1 MGKLQLT
8 TVPGMRS
15 EIFAPTTP
23 PPVWTPVT
31 KQLNKCRVAFATAG
45 GIHLKSQTPFNA
57 AGDFTIREIPS
68 NTPSIELMVTHGGYD
83 NSDVNKD
90 VNAMLPIDRL
100 RELAAEGFIGEVAPV
115 LVGFMGGGGN
125 VEKFRNETGPKI
137 ASIFTREKVDIAI
150 LTAG

>member
-1 MGKLQLT
+1 MGKLT

-23 PPVWTPVT
+23 PPVWTPVS
-31 KQLNKCRVAFATAG
+31 KPLNKCRVAFATAG
-45 GIHLKSQTPFNA
+45 GIHLKAQTPFNA

-68 NTPSIELMVTHGGYD
+68 NTPTSAMMVTHGGYD

-90 VNAMLPIDRL
+90 INAMLPIDRL

-125 VEKFRNETGPKI
+125 VEKFRNETGPSI
-137 ASIFTREKVDIAI
+137 ANIFKKEEVDVVL

>member
-1 MGKLQLT
+1 MQLAT
-8 TVPGMRS
+8 APGMRS

-23 PPVWTPVT
+23 PPVWTPVST
-31 KQLNKCRVAFATAG
+31 PLAKCRVGFATAG
-45 GIHLKSQTPFNA
+45 GIHLKSQTPFHA

-68 NTPSIELMVTHGGYD
+68 NTSVDQLMVTHGGYD

-90 VNAMLPIDRL
+90 INAMLPIDRL
-100 RELAAEGFIGEVAPV
+100 RELAASGFIGSVAPR

-125 VEKFRNETGPKI
+125 VEKFRNETGPDI
-137 ASIFTREKVDIAI
+137 ARILKEDKVDICL

>member
-1 MGKLQLT
+1 MSLV

-23 PPVWTPVT
+23 PPIWTPVT
-31 KQLNKCRVAFATAG
+31 KTLKESRVAFATAG

-57 AGDFTIREIPS
+57 AGDFSIREIPS
-68 NTPSIELMVTHGGYD
+68 NTPTSDLMVTHGGYD

-90 VNAMLPIDRL
+90 INAMLPIDRL
-100 RELAAEGFIGEVAPV
+100 RELQAEGFIGSVSPI

-125 VEKFRNETGPKI
+125 VEKFRNETGPAIAKI
-137 ASIFTREKVDIAI
+137 FKNEGIDLCV

>member
-1 MGKLQLT
+1 MSLT
-8 TVPGMRS
+8 TVPGLQS

-31 KQLNKCRVAFATAG
+31 KSLKESRIAFATAG
-45 GIHLKSQTPFNA
+45 GIHLKSQPPFNA
-57 AGDFTIREIPS
+57 AGDFSIREIPS
-68 NTPSIELMVTHGGYD
+68 NTPTSELMVTHGGYD

-90 VNAMLPIDRL
+90 INSMLPIDRL
-100 RELAAEGFIGEVAPV
+100 RELAEEGFIGSVAPI

-125 VEKFRNETGPKI
+125 VEKFRNDTGPAI
-137 ASIFTREKVDIAI
+137 ARIFKNEGIDMCV

>member
-1 MGKLQLT
+1 MQLT

-15 EIFAPTTP
+15 EIFAPVTP

-31 KQLNKCRVAFATAG
+31 KPLNKSMVGFATAG
-45 GIHLKSQTPFNA
+45 GIHLKKQTPFNA
-57 AGDFTIREIPS
+57 AGDFSIREIPS
-68 NTPSIELMVTHGGYD
+68 NTQTKDMMVTHGGYD

-90 VNAMLPIDRL
+90 INAMLPIDRL
-100 RELAAEGFIGEVAPV
+100 NELAKAGVIGSVAPT

-125 VEKFRNETGPKI
+125 VEKFRNETGPSIAKI
-137 ASIFTREKVDIAI
+137 FKDEGVDICV